1 MFPIRFLLT
10 DDNEINLEVEK
21 LMLES
26 CGLEVL
32 TAGSGAEAVKMAAE
46 TDFFM
51 IFMDIHMPEM
61 DGFTAAELIRRK
73 NQSTAIIALSADE
86 IPETDPDL
94 VRSGMNGSIR
104 KPLQLSDLKELL
116 NRYITPETLPGGS
129 AFSGDTIF
137 SYDELIAVMKS
148 EKTVHRL
155 VKQFLSVHGKDCEQL
170 NEYINSGNFT
180 DARKI
185 LHNIIGI
192 SGNMFCKRLYSVS
205 CRLSTEVKR
214 DCCDSLDDFNTIWD
228 ETLSELTECH
238 RRLSDSGDPEN
249 ETPDWNKLRDEFFA
263 LCSDF
268 DVAAA
273 DIFSENTRL
282 FEKNMSAGAFGK
294 LKNAVLRYDF
304 MWICDNMEVFN
315 V

>member
-1 MFPIRFLLT
+1 
-10 DDNEINLEVEK
+10 
-21 LMLES
+21 MLES

-32 TAGSGAEAVKMAAE
+32 TAGSGAEAVEMAAE

-51 IFMDIHMPEM
+51 IFMDIRMPEM

-73 NQSTAIIALSADE
+73 DKNTVIIALSADE
-86 IPETDPDL
+86 IPETDPAL
-94 VRSGMNGSIR
+94 VRSGMNGAIR

-116 NRYITPETLPGGS
+116 SRYITPESLPGGT
-129 AFSGDTIF
+129 AFSGDTLF
-137 SYDELIAVMKS
+137 SHDELIAVMKN
-148 EKTVHRL
+148 ERTVYRL
-155 VKQFLSVHGKDCEQL
+155 VKQFLTVHGNDCRLL
-170 NEYINSGNFT
+170 NEHINSGSFT
-180 DARKI
+180 GAREI
-185 LHNIIGI
+185 LHNLIGI
-192 SGNMFCKRLYSVS
+192 SGNLFCKRLYSVS

-214 DCCDSLDDFNTIWD
+214 DCFDSLEAFNAIWE
-228 ETLSELTECH
+228 ETFAELTEYC
-238 RRLSDSGDPEN
+238 RSLSDISDTEN
-249 ETPDWNKLRDEFFA
+249 EVPGWNELKNEFFD

-282 FEKNMSAGAFGK
+282 FETNMSADAFQK